1 MPIFAIDLSGMDE
14 AFIFTPSQMTNRQ
27 LITIVLTLL
36 CLSRASAFPLTTST
50 HVAEAGT
57 AISETATCSVMT
69 TEAEADTPTS
79 GTAVS
84 TTDTTATILRPVFA
98 AYTAEFGSA
107 HLADT
112 YLSPIKYTGWHAGL
126 DYQRYQAMRFDPD
139 RWTMRLHFNL
149 GLDKTDNP
157 ARNATMWS
165 IMLNA
170 DWGMMRK
177 FRPFTPDL
185 TLAIGGSTGIEAGCL
200 YNPRNGN
207 NPASAK
213 AAWTVNLTGY
223 ASWRTKL
230 WRLPV
235 TLTYQPTLPVAGAF
249 FAPDYGELYYE
260 IYLGDHEGLAHA
272 AWWGNYFKLD
282 NQLTAD
288 LHLGSTNLRLGYHG
302 AIFSSKVNHVVTN
315 IFTHAFTIG
324 VSGEW
329 ISVNPRKDIPTK
341 CRMINALY

>member
-1 MPIFAIDLSGMDE
+1 SA
-14 AFIFTPSQMTNRQ
+14 SQ
-27 LITIVLTLL
+27 LPG
-36 CLSRASAFPLTTST
+36 STS
-50 HVAEAGT
+50 
-57 AISETATCSVMT
+57 
-69 TEAEADTPTS
+69 EADP
-79 GTAVS
+79 A
-84 TTDTTATILRPVFA
+84 IIRPVFA
-98 AYTAEFGSA
+98 AYTAEFGSG

-126 DYQRYQAMRFDPD
+126 DYQRYQAMRFDPEH
-139 RWTMRLHFNL
+139 WTMRLHFNL

-170 DWGMMRK
+170 DWGMMHK

-302 AIFSSKVNHVVTN
+302 AIFSSKINHVVTH
-315 IFTHAFTIG
+315 IFTHAFTVG

-329 ISVNPRKDIPTK
+329 ISVNPRKEIPAK

>member
-1 MPIFAIDLSGMDE
+1 MVTLNDRPQLL
-14 AFIFTPSQMTNRQ
+14 FTTSQMTNRQ
-27 LITIVLTLL
+27 LITIVLALL
-36 CLSRASAFPLTTST
+36 WLLPASASERTGSSAADSNTS
-50 HVAEAGT
+50 ASQ
-57 AISETATCSVMT
+57 ISGSTP
-69 TEAEADTPTS
+69 EADP
-79 GTAVS
+79 A
-84 TTDTTATILRPVFA
+84 IIRPVFA
-98 AYTAEFGSA
+98 AYTAEFGSG

-126 DYQRYQAMRFDPD
+126 DYQRYQAMRFDPEH
-139 RWTMRLHFNL
+139 WTMRLHFNL
-149 GLDKTDNP
+149 GLDKTNNP

-165 IMLNA
+165 AMLNA

-185 TLAIGGSTGIEAGCL
+185 TLAVGGSTGIEAGCL
-200 YNPRNGN
+200 YNARNGN

-230 WRLPV
+230 WRQPV

-260 IYLGDHEGLAHA
+260 IYLGDHKGLAHA

-302 AIFSSKVNHVVTN
+302 AIFSSKINHVVTH
-315 IFTHAFTIG
+315 IFTHAFTVG

-329 ISVNPRKDIPTK
+329 ISVNPRKGIPAK
-341 CRMINALY
+341 CRMINPLY